1 MLNSDCIKSGSSK
14 FCQQSGLGSAP
25 LRMFLRPSQG
35 IETTGN
41 TEVTGK
47 AELNAKMK
55 KEAQTQQTL
64 NSDPG
69 DLAAFRE
76 MAISEGT
83 PQTDET
89 SVTQDPQCQ
98 HQRANICVRGGP
110 EAYEPGLP
118 TRAAGCQV
126 FSSALPSCYAR

>member
-1 MLNSDCIKSGSSK
+1 
-14 FCQQSGLGSAP
+14 
-25 LRMFLRPSQG
+25 MFLRPSQG

-55 KEAQTQQTL
+55 KEAQTHQTL

-118 TRAAGCQV
+118 AGAAGCQV

>member
-1 MLNSDCIKSGSSK
+1 
-14 FCQQSGLGSAP
+14 
-25 LRMFLRPSQG
+25 
-35 IETTGN
+35 
-41 TEVTGK
+41 
-47 AELNAKMK
+47 MK
-55 KEAQTQQTL
+55 KEAQTHQTL

-98 HQRANICVRGGP
+98 HQRANTCIRGGP

-118 TRAAGCQV
+118 TGAAGCQV
-126 FSSALPSCYAR
+126 LSSALPSCYARWAEQYASGRLDTILFFDQPSVWLLPALSGHCGHLSDGGV